1 MGKGLTRR
9 FFAAFALLVCAVAS
23 CTFPVQEQD
32 SHQPLYRLDPD
43 APPLFIDD
51 MDRDSLIECARH
63 QVAYLKKQDPRKSI
77 AFGAASYD
85 NRWLLL
91 SQEDF
96 LAKLEQQ
103 PKSDELDRFL
113 RDNYLF
119 YQAGGRKDQ
128 RGRRML
134 VTGYY
139 EPIFAGSLTRQPPF
153 LTPLYTPPKSLVVMR
168 GNEGEQ
174 DRVGRYDGNNRLI
187 DYWSRAEIET
197 KGVLAGN
204 ELVFLKDPFD
214 AFLLHVQ
221 GSGRIR
227 FPDNSI
233 RSVRFAGSNGL
244 QYKSVGKLLVDE
256 KKMALEDVT
265 IPAIR
270 AYLSQNPEERQR
282 ILHHNPRF
290 IFFHWGDDTQSPRG
304 SSGEVLTPGR
314 SIALDGSALPAGTI
328 GFLVSRMPTQGADGM
343 INGWKPLSRF
353 VFPQDSGAAIKGT
366 GRVDLFWGHG
376 AYAEIA
382 ANHMKESG
390 KLFFLVK
397 KGYPGI
403 EQ

>member
-1 MGKGLTRR
+1 MVKGLRR
-9 FFAAFALLVCAVAS
+9 LFLAAFALLVAAVAS
-23 CTFPVQEQD
+23 CTFPVQEKE
-32 SHQPLYRLDPD
+32 SHQSLYHLDPD
-43 APPLFIDD
+43 DIPLFTDD
-51 MDRDSLIECARH
+51 MDRNSLIECVRH
-63 QVAYLKKQDPRKSI
+63 QVAYLKKQDPRKYI
-77 AFGAASYD
+77 AFGAEGYD

-103 PKSDELDRFL
+103 PSADELDRFL

-128 RGRRML
+128 HGRRML

-139 EPIFAGSLTRQPPF
+139 EPIFDGSLTRQPPF
-153 LTPLYTPPKSLVVMR
+153 LTPLYAPPKSLVVIK

-174 DRVGRYDGNNRLI
+174 DRIGRYDRDNRLI

-204 ELVFLKDPFD
+204 ELVFLQDPFD

-227 FPDNSI
+227 FPDKSI
-233 RSVRFAGSNGL
+233 RSVRFAGCNGL

-256 KKMALEDVT
+256 QKMALEDVT

-270 AYLSQNPEERQR
+270 DYLSRNPGERQR

-314 SIALDGSALPAGTI
+314 SIALDGSALPAGTL
-328 GFLVSRMPTQGADGM
+328 GFLISRMPTLGADGM
-343 INGWKPLSRF
+343 INGWQPFSRF

-382 ANHMKESG
+382 ANHMKENG

-397 KGYPGI
+397 KGYPGM
-403 EQ
+403 